1 MKKSNS
7 EILNKVRNLVNEK
20 KIKVKNDLNSGKK
33 EEVDLLD
40 NEIKKWIDEHAEKI
54 AKDII
59 QDEVR
64 KIFKK

>member
-7 EILNKVRNLVNEK
+7 EILNKVRKVVNEK
-20 KIKVKNDLNSGKK
+20 KFKVNKSLKSESK
-33 EEVDLLD
+33 EEISSID
-40 NEIKKWIDEHAEKI
+40 NEIKRWIDEHAEKI

>member
-7 EILNKVRNLVNEK
+7 EILNKVRNVVNEK
-20 KIKVKNDLNSGKK
+20 KFKVNNSLKSESK
-33 EEVDLLD
+33 EEISSID
-40 NEIKKWIDEHAEKI
+40 NEIKRWIDEHAEKI